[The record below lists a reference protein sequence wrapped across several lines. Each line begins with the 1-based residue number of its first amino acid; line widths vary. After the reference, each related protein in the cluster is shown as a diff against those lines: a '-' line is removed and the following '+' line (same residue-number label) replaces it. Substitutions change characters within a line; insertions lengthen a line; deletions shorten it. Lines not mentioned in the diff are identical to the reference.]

1 MKTYSM
7 EVSGICEAS
16 ISQKPI
22 VLAIDD
28 DNDNLLLINC
38 ALELLNCE
46 FIGETSGQAALN
58 LAIERHPDLIL
69 LDVIMPD
76 MNGIDFIRALKQHPA
91 TLHIPVI
98 AITGLAT
105 PEDRQ
110 ALLAEG
116 FANYLSKPYMVDDLE
131 VMVRQHLQTARH
143 QTEF

>member
-1 MKTYSM
+1 MKTYPM
-7 EVSGICEAS
+7 EFSGIREAS

-22 VLAIDD
+22 ILAIDD
-28 DNDNLLLINC
+28 DNDNLLLISC

-46 FIGETSGQAALN
+46 FVGETSAEAALSF
-58 LAIERHPDLIL
+58 AIERQPDLIL

-76 MNGIDFIRALKQHPA
+76 IHGIDFIRTLRQHPS
-91 TLHIPVI
+91 TLNIPVI

-116 FANYLSKPYMVDDLE
+116 FADYLSKPYMVDTLE
-131 VMVRQHLQTARH
+131 VMVQQYLQTK
-143 QTEF
+143 QNPTEL

>member
-7 EVSGICEAS
+7 ELSGICETS

-28 DNDNLLLINC
+28 DNDNLLLISC

-58 LAIERHPDLIL
+58 LAIERQPALIL

-76 MNGIDFIRALKQHPA
+76 MSGIDFIRALKQHPS
-91 TLHIPVI
+91 TQHIPVI
-98 AITGLAT
+98 AITGLAA

-116 FANYLSKPYMVDDLE
+116 FTNYLSKPYMVDDLE
-131 VMVRQHLQTARH
+131 VMVQQHLQAENH
-143 QTEF
+143 QTEL